1 MVHSWALT
9 QNSVTPGF
17 RNSASA
23 ECLMRVLREKK
34 NVCCENCPRELC
46 SGTKCERCLRRPS
59 TRVRVLFSNIGVST
73 WKKVRSHLL
82 CPARISLAC
91 TKCEH
96 RSVMVMY
103 LFCLSLKNYNE
114 FEKEICISFINCFDC
129 YFVRER
135 ED

>member
-1 MVHSWALT
+1 M
-9 QNSVTPGF
+9 
-17 RNSASA
+17 
-23 ECLMRVLREKK
+23 
-34 NVCCENCPRELC
+34 CCKNCPRELC
-46 SGTKCERCLRRPS
+46 SGTKCKRCLRRPS
-59 TRVRVLFSNIGVST
+59 TLVRVLFSNIGVST